1 MQKFFHEKVLT
12 PFLAVVLAAACIA
25 GGAFLGGSGGP
36 GAGTAGKEV
45 GNAAG
50 KEVEDAA
57 GNVTESAAESIAK
70 DAAGSGEPLSAGDEL
85 ILEQIYEAAV
95 ADAVTAEEDELFP
108 LVTLTGDGGKVSI
121 QDGKVLLLTVNDSP
135 DLYQAGITLTLP
147 GEVWTFTDREI
158 AEWYPD
164 HKAGVTDWALRLE
177 QLVGVPPD
185 ADYTHVT
192 AMWVSPEDVIRPAYV
207 TDVTDSG
214 MTIALPEDTSE
225 EYREWF
231 NGNIIW
237 SYFDSA
243 YPWTRMGY
251 TYDWA
256 PDSGKYGLTEF
267 LVRPGAEAKIE
278 YTDSIDAFIER
289 LEAEQG

>member
-12 PFLAVVLAAACIA
+12 PFLAVVLAAVCIA
-25 GGAFLGGSGGP
+25 GGVFLGSSGGSGA
-36 GAGTAGKEV
+36 GAAVGTAGNVAE
-45 GNAAG
+45 NAAG
-50 KEVEDAA
+50 DAA
-57 GNVTESAAESIAK
+57 GN
-70 DAAGSGEPLSAGDEL
+70 AAGSGEPLPAGEEL
-85 ILEQIYEAAV
+85 TLKQIYEAAV
-95 ADAVTAEEDELFP
+95 ADAVTAEENEIFP
-108 LVTLTGDGGKVSI
+108 LVTLTEDGGKVSI

-135 DLYQAGITLTLP
+135 DLYQTGKTLTLP

-164 HKAGVTDWALRLE
+164 HKEGVDDWALRLE

-214 MTIALPEDTSE
+214 MTTALPEDTSE

-251 TYDWA
+251 TYDWE
-256 PDSGKYGLTEF
+256 PDSGEYGLTEF

-278 YTDSIDAFIER
+278 YTDTIDAFIER

>member
-1 MQKFFHEKVLT
+1 MQKFFHKKVLT
-12 PFLAVVLAAACIA
+12 PFLSVVLAAVCIA
-25 GGAFLGGSGGP
+25 GGAFLGSFGGAEP
-36 GAGTAGKEV
+36 DSGAGVSG
-45 GNAAG
+45 
-50 KEVEDAA
+50 
-57 GNVTESAAESIAK
+57 S
-70 DAAGSGEPLSAGDEL
+70 AAGSAKLHPAGDEL
-85 ILEQIYEAAV
+85 SLEQIYEEAV

-108 LVTLTGDGGKVSI
+108 LVTLTEVGGKVSI
-121 QDGKVLLLTVNDSP
+121 KDGKVLLLTVNDSP
-135 DLYQAGITLTLP
+135 ELYQAGKMLTLP

-164 HKAGVTDWALRLE
+164 HKEGVTDWTLRLE

-207 TDVTDSG
+207 TDVNESR
-214 MTIALPEDTSE
+214 MTVSLPEDTPE

-237 SYFDSA
+237 SYFDSS

-256 PDSGKYGLTEF
+256 PDSGEYGLTEF
-267 LVRPGAEAKIE
+267 LVCPGAEAEIE
-278 YTDSIDAFIER
+278 YTDSIDAFIGR